1 MHTVGRTAW
10 LSPLRH
16 LVRFG
21 VLLVLLVLGAC
32 GDNAQ
37 NQSDGPLIRLHVT
50 PVDGSVDKAVL
61 SVAATDAMGV
71 SKTNMS
77 TFTAAPYDLLGVT
90 FPVGTRG
97 ATSFQVDLYS
107 GSCLVGTGT
116 ATLTIDS
123 DNVVDLNVTI
133 KAIPLCGNGVTLTV
147 QIAKIVSGNGTV
159 SSNPPGINCD
169 DTGKNCT
176 LIVAKNTPITLTA
189 TNTGGTTSSFNG
201 WSGGG
206 CSGTGNCTVPM
217 DQDTTV
223 QAVFTSCHG
232 WCKETIPAS
241 VTTSLNGVGGS
252 GASNVVVAGN
262 SGTVLTWDGS
272 SWKTIGLPGG
282 QTPNLRGVAGKVG
295 FGAVYLVGD
304 TAKIFKWTTTMT
316 PLTTTSTSNLNSVV
330 IAANGLG
337 YAVGSVGESLLIGTN
352 GAVASGQLA
361 IGTTT
366 MNSICATTGGDFV
379 VGGNKATVNAVA
391 GLWDGNKKTTAQMAT
406 GPAVPGNIYATLC
419 GGTYHYAAGDG
430 GVIVRRS
437 SAAGQDNA
445 WMTQTTNVTTPIRGM
460 WSSGDTFIIAVGDGG
475 TILQYDGV
483 AWKTMTSNTTANL
496 RAVWGSSPTNI
507 FAVGD
512 GGTVMHYTP

>member
-147 QIAKIVSGNGTV
+147 QIANIEYGKGTV
-159 SSNPPGINCD
+159 SSDPAGISCD
-169 DTGKNCT
+169 ASGKGCT
-176 LIVAKNTPITLTA
+176 VTVMKSTRITLTA
-189 TNTGGTTSSFNG
+189 TNSGGAMSSFNG

-206 CSGTGNCTVPM
+206 CSGIGTCAVPM

-223 QAVFTSCHG
+223 QAVFTSRHG
-232 WCKETIPAS
+232 WYKETLPGVISAN
-241 VTTSLNGVGGS
+241 LNGVGGTLS
-252 GASNVVVAGN
+252 SNVLVVGD
-262 SGTVLTWDGS
+262 SGTALRWNGS
-272 SWKTIGLPGG
+272 AWNDQSTQTGG
-282 QTPNLRGVAGKVG
+282 ISLRGVAGQ
-295 FGAVYLVGD
+295 ASRLWSVYLVGD

-337 YAVGSVGESLLIGTN
+337 YVVGSVGESLLIGTN

-437 SAAGQDNA
+437 STAGQDNA
-445 WMTQTTNVTTPIRGM
+445 WMTQTTNVTTAIRGM

-496 RAVWGSSPTNI
+496 RAVWGTSPTNI

-512 GGTVMHYTP
+512 GGTVLHYTP